1 MKSSLRAALGLAV
14 LAACGIPQEK
24 FDAKEAEAQK
34 YLKQYQDESA
44 KAADLDKKVA
54 VLQQQL
60 ADAQKDNADLKRQV
74 SEASQ
79 AQERLEREK
88 ASMETQY
95 AQLTAGLKSQIE
107 AGNVQV
113 ENLRGKMLVRMSEK
127 ILFPSGSA
135 RINKEGKAALDEV
148 ASSFKSLTGKSI
160 VVSGF
165 TDNVPVNPKTTGY
178 ASNWELSTA
187 RALSVVRYLE
197 SRGID
202 PQMLGAAGFGEYH
215 PVATNETPEGRQQN
229 RRIEIVLAPAD
240 SVVP

>member
-1 MKSSLRAALGLAV
+1 MNKSLCGALGIAL
-14 LAACGIPQEK
+14 LSACGVPQEK

-34 YLKQYQDESA
+34 YLKQYQDESS
-44 KAADLDKKVA
+44 KSADLEAKVA
-54 VLQQQL
+54 AQQQQL
-60 ADAQKDNADLKRQV
+60 ADSQQKVADLQKQV

-79 AQERLEREK
+79 AQERLSKEK
-88 ASMETQY
+88 ESMQGQY
-95 AQLTAGLKSQIE
+95 EQLTAGLKSQIE

-113 ENLRGKMLVRMSEK
+113 ENLKGKMLVRMSEK

-135 RINKEGKAALDEV
+135 RINKDGKGALDQI
-148 ASSFKSLTGKSI
+148 ASSFKNLTGKSV

-197 SRGID
+197 SKGID
-202 PQMLGAAGFGEYH
+202 PRMLGAAGFGEYH
-215 PVATNETPEGRQQN
+215 PVATNDTSEGRQQN
-229 RRIEIVLAPAD
+229 RRIEIVLAPAE